1 MTTVL
6 DINEIDIG
14 RIKNPLLQALLI
26 AIFTDAAADE
36 SELPEYAKGQ
46 QGGWWGDDL
55 EMAINGRQTKIRW
68 GSKLWML
75 KRAKMTDDE
84 AGLANLLLQECL
96 TPLIDAGFIAENSVT
111 FEKQKNMLV
120 LIIPLESETYEIK
133 GIEQWL
139 GL

>member
-14 RIKNPLLQALLI
+14 RVKNPLLQALLI
-26 AIFTDAAADE
+26 CIFTDASADS
-36 SELPEYAKGQ
+36 SELPEYVKDHN
-46 QGGWWGDDL
+46 GGWWGDDL
-55 EMAINGRQTKIRW
+55 EMAVNGKQVKMNW

-84 AGLANLLLQECL
+84 AGLAELLLQECL
-96 TPLIDAGFIAENSVT
+96 TPLVEAGIIAENSIT
-111 FEKQKNMLV
+111 FEKQGNMLV
-120 LIIPLESETYEIK
+120 LTIPLETETYKIK